1 MSVQQEV
8 TLEILDWSAAQA
20 RVMPLR
26 MRVFVVEQGVPA
38 DIELDAFDPLSRHA
52 VALNAGGEVV
62 ATGRLLP
69 DGHIGRMAVDA
80 RWRGRGLGAAVLEA
94 LTTEAVH
101 RGMAQVMLNAQ
112 VHALEFYRRHGFIEE
127 GELFMDAGIPH
138 RAMRRCCSAR
148 GEGGA

>member
-1 MSVQQEV
+1 MSALPGLSLEV
-8 TLEILDWSAAQA
+8 VDWGVAQA

-38 DIELDAFDPLSRHA
+38 DIELDAFDALSRHA
-52 VALNAGGEVV
+52 VGLNAGGEVI

-80 RWRGRGLGAAVLEA
+80 RWRGCGIGARVLEA
-94 LTTEAVH
+94 LVNAAVQ
-101 RGMAQVMLNAQ
+101 RGMEQVMLNAQ
-112 VHALEFYRRHGFIEE
+112 VHALAFYRRHGFIEE
-127 GELFMDAGIPH
+127 GETFMEAGIPH
-138 RAMRRCCSAR
+138 RAMRLRCSVQ